1 MKNIFKLIIA
11 SVAAASLFACTD
23 NSGLEE
29 RVNELEGRVTAIENV
44 LDALNDNVE
53 VLQAIAEG
61 KTINSVTEKDGVYT
75 ITLSNGEE
83 LTLTQ
88 GSVGMG
94 KAPLLSIDKDGWWMV
109 DYQDGKGPQYVT
121 SEGEKVL
128 GRGSDGVTPKFSVS
142 KDGYWTV
149 SYDGGKTWADVL
161 DENGSRV
168 LAVAE
173 SGGEDSY
180 FADVTYTDEALI
192 LTLKNGQSY
201 TAPVVGGFLFKING
215 VPDGDV
221 TFKGGEKKTFGIE
234 QKGVVYT
241 TVMRPEGWNAWL
253 TESILTVQAPAAA
266 SADTKAVIADSRK
279 DVSVIAVSE
288 AGHVAVAKVRVYV
301 DGQSTVDDPAAGIR
315 LLEAA
320 PTTLK
325 FSIILENASSW
336 KYMLLPSSDPAPSR
350 AEVIASGTDGGAET
364 QIMFDKLN
372 AETSYTLYVVP
383 GNASGDGPLAS
394 CEAST
399 TAFSNLYEAWQ
410 AGMDV
415 KIDGVAYNKSAYGE
429 ATLIESDGP
438 IAGNGVYF
446 IADGVT
452 ATLPSSDTFK
462 GSLIVCGNTAT
473 KRSASVVFS
482 GGALFRL
489 GDESA
494 EKHVVAFRNVN
505 LGIKNT
511 TLHFVNTAIE
521 GLGSFVI
528 DGCYI
533 NLEEDILWRQKT
545 VQTLRNFTIVNCD
558 ILVANDKDG
567 RGRAIIQTWNG
578 SQFIGAGYKMGTFTA
593 RNNVVWSKAE
603 EQIPFYFI
611 DCKNGDGLPWESV
624 TMENNT
630 FYNVGG
636 AKDDWFSRA
645 LLSVN
650 TVSGDIIVR
659 NNLFYQSKPVNKGT
673 NGERLGAFVAVRGE
687 NINPEGK
694 VQTGGN
700 WSWYP
705 QTCFLTTKDKKY
717 WYGNQD
723 NSFTGGKFSTGCDLG
738 VKMNGNT
745 VESMDE
751 PFESADVETGT
762 FVKKAVFADK
772 GASR

>member
-53 VLQAIAEG
+53 ALQAIAEG

-266 SADTKAVIADSRK
+266 SA
-279 DVSVIAVSE
+279 
-288 AGHVAVAKVRVYV
+288 
-301 DGQSTVDDPAAGIR
+301 
-315 LLEAA
+315 
-320 PTTLK
+320 
-325 FSIILENASSW
+325 
-336 KYMLLPSSDPAPSR
+336 
-350 AEVIASGTDGGAET
+350 
-364 QIMFDKLN
+364 
-372 AETSYTLYVVP
+372 
-383 GNASGDGPLAS
+383 
-394 CEAST
+394 
-399 TAFSNLYEAWQ
+399 
-410 AGMDV
+410 
-415 KIDGVAYNKSAYGE
+415 
-429 ATLIESDGP
+429 
-438 IAGNGVYF
+438 
-446 IADGVT
+446 
-452 ATLPSSDTFK
+452 
-462 GSLIVCGNTAT
+462 
-473 KRSASVVFS
+473 
-482 GGALFRL
+482 
-489 GDESA
+489 
-494 EKHVVAFRNVN
+494 
-505 LGIKNT
+505 
-511 TLHFVNTAIE
+511 
-521 GLGSFVI
+521 
-528 DGCYI
+528 
-533 NLEEDILWRQKT
+533 
-545 VQTLRNFTIVNCD
+545 
-558 ILVANDKDG
+558 
-567 RGRAIIQTWNG
+567 
-578 SQFIGAGYKMGTFTA
+578 TA
-593 RNNVVWSKAE
+593 RA
-603 EQIPFYFI
+603 
-611 DCKNGDGLPWESV
+611 
-624 TMENNT
+624 
-630 FYNVGG
+630 
-636 AKDDWFSRA
+636 AA
-645 LLSVN
+645 
-650 TVSGDIIVR
+650 
-659 NNLFYQSKPVNKGT
+659 
-673 NGERLGAFVAVRGE
+673 
-687 NINPEGK
+687 
-694 VQTGGN
+694 
-700 WSWYP
+700 
-705 QTCFLTTKDKKY
+705 
-717 WYGNQD
+717 
-723 NSFTGGKFSTGCDLG
+723 
-738 VKMNGNT
+738 
-745 VESMDE
+745 
-751 PFESADVETGT
+751 
-762 FVKKAVFADK
+762 
-772 GASR
+772 